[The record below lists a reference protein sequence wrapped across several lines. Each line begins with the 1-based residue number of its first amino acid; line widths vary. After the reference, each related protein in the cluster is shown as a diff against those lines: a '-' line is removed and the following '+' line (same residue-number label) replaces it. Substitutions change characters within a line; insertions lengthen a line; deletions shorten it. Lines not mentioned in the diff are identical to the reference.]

1 MILGNTGLWNWIEL
15 FEAIWL
21 LRLAETTPPQLFK
34 QKLHAAPLRQPRPLP
49 THSKEALKMQLAIL
63 PHLSIFCYVTIP
75 FTLLWRKNPHKRDGA
90 RGPPDPPQ
98 LHWEE
103 HHLSKKESHKWIST
117 YEVILFTIPHPLFT
131 LIQMEVVIFRSWGR
145 LIDAGEEIGNF
156 CNTPIFAPQN
166 LATKRP

>member
-1 MILGNTGLWNWIEL
+1 MPSWDNSPL
-15 FEAIWL
+15 
-21 LRLAETTPPQLFK
+21 PPNPSNK
-34 QKLHAAPLRQPRPLP
+34 NCTHAHLRQPPPPPNPFLG
-49 THSKEALKMQLAIL
+49 SLKMPLAIL
-63 PHLSIFCYVTIP
+63 PHLSIFCYATIP
-75 FTLLWRKNPHKRDGA
+75 FTLLWRNNPHKRDGA

-98 LHWEE
+98 LHLKE

-156 CNTPIFAPQN
+156 CNTPIFCTVKFGHKKG
-166 LATKRP
+166 LKTGT